1 MGSIQRSLHR
11 KSNLA
16 MNLSNHFQL
25 HKTCFTDRASAASL
39 IIISA
44 MTALFITTAAQRF
57 HLSQSTFVSSVAN
70 KCPVRAPLSLR
81 MASSQAPNGLP
92 NGHSEDKE
100 SSTSTSQSAS
110 TVRNVLGGPL
120 ELCCNSPRTGFYRDG
135 FCHTGP
141 SDFGV
146 HTVCCRVTQD
156 FLQFSRTR
164 GNDLISP
171 APQYGFPGLKEGDG
185 WCVCASRW
193 LEAAEAGH
201 ACPVVLA
208 STHIATLQ
216 TIPIELLREHAIDLE
231 PPQNI
236 DR

>member
-1 MGSIQRSLHR
+1 MLCQPHSRLSRFFKRTCTVSLVFT
-11 KSNLA
+11 LA
-16 MNLSNHFQL
+16 MI
-25 HKTCFTDRASAASL
+25 T
-39 IIISA
+39 
-44 MTALFITTAAQRF
+44 LFITTAAQRF
-57 HLSQSTFVSSVAN
+57 QHSRSTFVSVAAN
-70 KCPVRAPLSLR
+70 KCSIRAPRKLR

-92 NGHSEDKE
+92 NGHSEEKDT
-100 SSTSTSQSAS
+100 STSTSQTTS

-141 SDFGV
+141 SDLGV
-146 HTVCCRVTQD
+146 HTVCCRVTQG
-156 FLQFSRTR
+156 FLEFSRSR
-164 GNDLISP
+164 GNDLMSP

-216 TIPIELLREHAIDLE
+216 TVPIELLRQHAIDLE
-231 PPQNI
+231 PPQEVE
-236 DR
+236 R